1 MKKRSKYF
9 ILWITAVLF
18 FAACG
23 SGEAADIPTNTPTVS
38 SSPILTESPSATDEP
53 PVTEAPTVTEVP
65 STPNPDPTS
74 TPVPTAIPTPLPT
87 NAPETSKDYTFN
99 FSQTSC
105 LLAHSCSYEI
115 DEAGALTVR
124 YDTQYGQMM
133 FALPEAVDMAQ
144 CDKVTVRAKN
154 EYGMMSVKLFDE
166 AVLAD
171 PWAPEVFV
179 RYDCIGDGVVE
190 YTLYPELTGAVWGIG
205 VMGVEAVEDYSA
217 YTSTVYSVT
226 FHRAED
232 ASSGIPQEYAGEITE
247 DMTLLTTYGTVFDY
261 IGTAVSVK
269 DLRQPAVLAALK
281 KQYNSITLE
290 NDMKAEVLFNYRPTL
305 ISVEEAGEQGYRI
318 PENYK
323 EETVPVFFFDHV
335 DDALEICGEN
345 GLGMRSIPLVWN
357 YQTPT
362 WFFREN
368 YSAEGAFVSPEVM
381 DARLEFYIRNVMG
394 HVYSHEHGEV
404 VYAWDV
410 VNEYLHSG
418 VNDSDWL
425 RVYGACGETPAF
437 VKLAYRVAD
446 EVLREYGVREQVTLL
461 YNDYNTFDGSMPAR
475 ILSLV
480 EFINSDGV
488 ICDGVGMQAHMDV
501 SFPRDRSVFTEAVRK
516 FLDAGLAVHI
526 TELDITINNPTETS
540 EKSQQDFYVR
550 VFKDLLEIRKNGGD
564 ISSITLWGMADNV
577 SWRGQNS
584 PLLFFNRST
593 PKREYY
599 EVLRAFGEDE

>member
-1 MKKRSKYF
+1 MKKLSKYF
-9 ILWITAVLF
+9 IPCIIAVLF
-18 FAACG
+18 LAACATR
-23 SGEAADIPTNTPTVS
+23 ELS
-38 SSPILTESPSATDEP
+38 SSPITFPSATATPPATESP
-53 PVTEAPTVTEVP
+53 VTPS
-65 STPNPDPTS
+65 STPILI
-74 TPVPTAIPTPLPT
+74 ATPLPT
-87 NAPETSKDYTFN
+87 TPPSSTPSPQPTLTLPETYTFN

-115 DEAGALTVR
+115 DEAGALTVH

-133 FALPEAVDMAQ
+133 FALPEAVDMAR
-144 CDKVTVRAKN
+144 CDKVTVRAKS

-166 AVLAD
+166 AVLSD

-190 YTLYPELTGAVWGIG
+190 DTLYPELTGTVWGIG
-205 VMGVEAVEDYSA
+205 IMGVEAVADYSA
-217 YTSTVYSVT
+217 YSSTVYSVT

-232 ASSGIPQEYAGEITE
+232 APSGIPEEYAGVVTE

-261 IGTAVSVK
+261 IGTAVTVK
-269 DLRQPAVLAALK
+269 QLRQPAILDLLK
-281 KQYNSITLE
+281 KQYNSITPE
-290 NDMKAEVLFNYRPTL
+290 NDMKAEALFTSRPTFV
-305 ISVEEAGEQGYRI
+305 SVEEARELGYRI
-318 PENYK
+318 PDNYK
-323 EETVPVFFFDHV
+323 EETVPVFVFDDV

-362 WFFREN
+362 WFFRED
-368 YSAEGAFVSPEVM
+368 YSAEGAFVSPEAM

-394 HVYSHEHGEV
+394 HVYSHEYGEV

-425 RVYGACGETPAF
+425 RVYGDCGETPEF

-480 EFINSDGV
+480 EFINADGV

-526 TELDITINNPTETS
+526 TELDITIKNPTETS
-540 EKSQQDFYVR
+540 EKSQQEFYVR
-550 VFKDLLEIRKNGGD
+550 VFRDLLELRKNGGD
-564 ISSITLWGMADNV
+564 VSSITFWGMADNV
-577 SWRGQNS
+577 SWRGQYS
-584 PLLFFNRST
+584 PLLFSKRGT
-593 PKREYY
+593 PKKAYY

>member
-1 MKKRSKYF
+1 MKKLIKYF
-9 ILWITAVLF
+9 IPCITIALF

-23 SGEAADIPTNTPTVS
+23 RRESAGIPAPTPV
-38 SSPILTESPSATDEP
+38 LTEPPVATDEP
-53 PVTEAPTVTEVP
+53 TVTDAPAAP
-65 STPNPDPTS
+65 SPEATC
-74 TPVPTAIPTPLPT
+74 TPVSTVTAEPTPSPQPSPT
-87 NAPETSKDYTFN
+87 PALTESYTFD

-115 DEAGALTVR
+115 NEAGALSVT

-133 FALPEAVDMAQ
+133 LALPQAMDMAMY
-144 CDKVTVRAKN
+144 DKVTVRAKS

-166 AVLAD
+166 AVLSD

-190 YTLYPELTGAVWGIG
+190 YTLYPELTGTVWGIG
-205 VMGVEAVEDYSA
+205 IMGVEAVADYSA

-232 ASSGIPQEYAGEITE
+232 APSGIPEEYAGEITE

-261 IGTAVSVK
+261 IGTAVTVK
-269 DLRQPAVLAALK
+269 QLRQPAILDLLK

-290 NDMKAEVLFNYRPTL
+290 NDMKAEALFTSRPTFV
-305 ISVEEAGEQGYRI
+305 SVEAAREQGYRI
-318 PENYK
+318 PDNYK
-323 EETVPVFFFDHV
+323 EETVPVFVFDDV

-357 YQTPT
+357 YQTPA

-394 HVYSHEHGEV
+394 HVYSHEYGEV

-425 RVYGACGETPAF
+425 RVYGACGETPEF

-446 EVLREYGVREQVTLL
+446 EVLREYGVREQANLL

-475 ILSLV
+475 ILALV

-501 SFPRDRSVFTEAVRK
+501 SFPRDRSVFAEAVRK

-550 VFKDLLEIRKNGGD
+550 VFRDLLELRKNGGD

-577 SWRGQNS
+577 SWRGQYS
-584 PLLFFNRST
+584 PLLFENRST
-593 PKREYY
+593 PKRVYY
-599 EVLRAFGEDE
+599 EVLRAFGEDR